1 VRHEMRDT
9 LPVYMDEKE
18 EKNKQFILNTISVS
32 IILSL
37 IAFMTLIIIV

>member
-1 VRHEMRDT
+1 MRDT